1 MSATETGR
9 ATADIVRVHT
19 PYRKG
24 LPNLRVYLKDLW
36 DRRHF
41 AVELS
46 RTQIRSQH
54 LNTVF
59 GQLWLILNP
68 LLLALV
74 YFMLV
79 LILGRGRGQHDY
91 LTHIMAGFVFFFSLT
106 A

>member
-1 MSATETGR
+1 MSTTETGR
-9 ATADIVRVHT
+9 VTADIVRVHA

-24 LPNLRVYLKDLW
+24 LPNLPVYLKDLW
-36 DRRHF
+36 ERRHF
-41 AVELS
+41 AVEMS

-79 LILGRGRGQHDY
+79 MILGRGRGY
-91 LTHIMAGFVFFFSLT
+91 TVLLTPILAHQI
-106 A
+106 